1 MKTNKFQYLFFN
13 CFLLVGAA
21 SMAVSNII
29 MRNYT
34 NNAYLVYLFLL
45 PFILLT
51 PFLLPNSKQSLKIC
65 LNNTLLRILFLAYQL
80 IFNFILIIVYLKITN
95 DFYYSLT
102 SPTIILI
109 LFLLVAV
116 FFSTYGV
123 KNIFHI
129 GFVISLITSCLMLLP
144 SISTIKYDFN
154 LLKDAEVVIDSYL
167 PLLGFIFIYL
177 DILITPIFLP
187 NQTISKKHYF
197 ILFLIAAIIN
207 TLLILQNY
215 LFFDFQ
221 YFIMTKFPYIT
232 KYLVFSNY
240 HHFEHLDLL
249 YLIFITIYFFFR
261 ISLNIEYS
269 RIFLK
274 IKRKNYLVFTIPI
287 FLFILVYISP
297 NFNITMIAINWI
309 MFSCTV
315 TIFLFLI
322 LFKIMSRRRKE

>member
-1 MKTNKFQYLFFN
+1 
-13 CFLLVGAA
+13 
-21 SMAVSNII
+21 
-29 MRNYT
+29 
-34 NNAYLVYLFLL
+34 
-45 PFILLT
+45 
-51 PFLLPNSKQSLKIC
+51 
-65 LNNTLLRILFLAYQL
+65 
-80 IFNFILIIVYLKITN
+80 
-95 DFYYSLT
+95 
-102 SPTIILI
+102 
-109 LFLLVAV
+109 
-116 FFSTYGV
+116 
-123 KNIFHI
+123 
-129 GFVISLITSCLMLLP
+129 MLLP

-177 DILITPIFLP
+177 DILITPIFYP
-187 NQTISKKHYF
+187 IKPFQKNI
-197 ILFLIAAIIN
+197 ILFYFLIATIIN

-221 YFIMTKFPYIT
+221 YFIDKFPIYKIFG
-232 KYLVFSNY
+232 FSNY

>member
-13 CFLLVGAA
+13 CFLLVGVA

-45 PFILLT
+45 PLILLT
-51 PFLLPNSKQSLKIC
+51 PLILPNSKQSLKIC
-65 LNNTLLRILFLAYQL
+65 LNNTLLRILFLSYQL
-80 IFNFILIIVYLKITN
+80 IFSFVLIILYLKITN
-95 DFYYSLT
+95 DFYYNLT
-102 SPTIILI
+102 SPTIILL

-129 GFVISLITSCLMLLP
+129 GYVISIITSCLMILQL
-144 SISTIKYDFN
+144 ISTIKYDFN
-154 LLKDAEVVIDSYL
+154 LLKDTKLAIDSYL

-187 NQTISKKHYF
+187 TKSISKKDYF
-197 ILFLIAAIIN
+197 ILFLIATIVN

-215 LFFDFQ
+215 LLFDFQ

-240 HHFEHLDLL
+240 SHFEHLDLL

-261 ISLNIEYS
+261 MSLNTEYS

-274 IKRKNYLVFTIPI
+274 IKRNNYLIFIIPI
-287 FLFILVYISP
+287 ILFILIYISP
-297 NFNITMIAINWI
+297 NFDITMEAINWI
-309 MFSCTV
+309 MFICTI

-322 LFKIMSRRRKE
+322 LFKFLSRRRKE